1 VVEFLR
7 NGKDPGKEVSKK
19 LEFFLRDFFLILI
32 RQLRR
37 AADRTEQAERNLH
50 LAFAL
55 AAYRGE
61 RGGYPEKLDALA
73 PKYLE
78 EVPIDLYSGK
88 ALIYRRSENGYLLY
102 SVGVNGLDE
111 QGHGHDDTPP
121 GDDASVHMPQRELK

>member
-1 VVEFLR
+1 
-7 NGKDPGKEVSKK
+7 KEVSKK

-37 AADRTEQAERNLH
+37 AADRSEQAQRNLH

-55 AAYRGE
+55 TAYRGE
-61 RGGYPEKLDALA
+61 RGGYPEKLEALA

-78 EVPIDLYSGK
+78 EVPTDLYSGK
-88 ALIYRRSENGYLLY
+88 ALIYRPSQNAYLLY

-121 GDDASVHMPQRELK
+121 GDDPSVRMPQRELKRK